1 MFVINN
7 FMMAIAQLI
16 DFVLT
21 AYMWIIIGRAVISW
35 VNADP
40 YNPIVRF
47 LYEATE
53 PLLSRIRRFLPISF
67 GGIDFSPMILIIGIM
82 FLQSFVVQTLK
93 QIAMG
98 MGFASTAR
106 IDVCAA

>member
-1 MFVINN
+1 MFVVNN

-16 DFVLT
+16 DFLLT

-47 LYEATE
+47 LYDVTE
-53 PLLSRIRRFLPISF
+53 PLLSRIRRLLPMSM
-67 GGIDFSPMILIIGIM
+67 GGIDFSPIILIMVIM
-82 FLQSFVVQTLK
+82 FLQSFLVPTLK
-93 QIAMG
+93 QLAMG
-98 MGFASTAR
+98 MG
-106 IDVCAA
+106 

>member
-1 MFVINN
+1 MFVVNN

-16 DFVLT
+16 DFLLT

-47 LYEATE
+47 LYEVTE
-53 PLLSRIRRFLPISF
+53 PPLSRIRKLLPMSM
-67 GGIDFSPMILIIGIM
+67 GGIDFSPILVILAIIFI
-82 FLQSFVVQTLK
+82 QSFLVRSLAQMAVRL
-93 QIAMG
+93 G
-98 MGFASTAR
+98 
-106 IDVCAA
+106 